1 MHRHPQHKLSYTN
14 SQPLFSFA
22 QNPYNTIAPLS
33 TPLLNVE
40 TKTDKPEE
48 IQRIEKNM
56 ETDRQKILSI
66 TDPIAEGLMSAAP
79 FFGPAASV
87 LGSVAYGAYNYLK

>member
-1 MHRHPQHKLSYTN
+1 MHRHPHHKLVVNN
-14 SQPLFSFA
+14 SQPLFSFS
-22 QNPYNTIAPLS
+22 QNPYNAIVPLS
-33 TPLLNVE
+33 TPLINVE

-56 ETDRQKILSI
+56 ETDRQKLLSI
-66 TDPIAEGLMSAAP
+66 TDPIAEGLISAAP